1 LAVVLAKKFTQ
12 VDVLGM
18 NVERLAGHEVAEKV
32 MEGRG
37 DLKPS
42 AKDGE
47 VAGWMKGAVDRMD
60 ALLPEETR
68 SAVMEACGKNCIESN
83 KRVIEA
89 GLAKRRKHKTE
100 ESFIDAE
107 VKAQKATTRIER
119 SDGVI
124 YQIYTPRN
132 FGKGLRCFCSL
143 ARGLPEGEKMSPTY
157 CKCGEAFARTYWQA
171 VLGRPVEVKLLE
183 SGLTGSDVCR
193 FEVRL

>member
-1 LAVVLAKKFTQ
+1 LVVVLGKLDQ
-12 VDVLGM
+12 VNNIGL
-18 NVERLAGHEVAEKV
+18 NVERLAGHEAAEKV
-32 MEGRG
+32 MEGR
-37 DLKPS
+37 DALKPS
-42 AKDGE
+42 VKDGE
-47 VAGWMKGAVDRMD
+47 LAGWVKGAVDRMD
-60 ALLPEETR
+60 ALLPEDKRNEVMGSCGR
-68 SAVMEACGKNCIESN
+68 SCIEAN

-100 ESFIDAE
+100 EAFIDAE
-107 VKAQKATTRIER
+107 VKAVKATTRIER
-119 SDGVI
+119 GDGVI
-124 YQIYTPRN
+124 YQVYTPRN

-157 CKCGEAFARTYWQA
+157 CKCGEAFARTYWQT